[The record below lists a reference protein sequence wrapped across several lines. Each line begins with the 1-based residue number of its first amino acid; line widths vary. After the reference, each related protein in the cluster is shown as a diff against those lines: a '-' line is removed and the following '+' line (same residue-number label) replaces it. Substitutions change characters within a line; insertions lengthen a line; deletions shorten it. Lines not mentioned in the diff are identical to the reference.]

1 MISEQVTKQVKDRIT
16 STYVHTYIYAA
27 NNIGY
32 LQHVNDA
39 DLRHRAVLVSYF
51 SE

>member
-1 MISEQVTKQVKDRIT
+1 MISEQVTKQVKDRLNYINRHM
-16 STYVHTYIYAA
+16 YVHTYAA

-39 DLRHRAVLVSYF
+39 D
-51 SE
+51 